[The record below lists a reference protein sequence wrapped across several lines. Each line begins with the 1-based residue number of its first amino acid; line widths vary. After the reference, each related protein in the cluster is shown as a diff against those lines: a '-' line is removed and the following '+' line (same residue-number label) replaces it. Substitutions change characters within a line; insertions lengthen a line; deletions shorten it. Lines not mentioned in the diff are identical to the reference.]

1 MAFVLRASSVP
12 FGCQSISL
20 ESKTCRIKQ
29 AQVVPERPFTR
40 FEGSGVVG
48 FKPTSLTKRFFRE
61 AHFSSP
67 QRVFTI
73 EANIS
78 SNELRNGS
86 TIVVDSALYKVV
98 EFLHVKPGK
107 GAAFVRTKLRNVQTG
122 GVVEKTFRAGE
133 SLESASVEK
142 KEMQHTYI
150 DGDQYVFMDMETY
163 DEARL
168 SAGEIGDGT
177 KWLVEGMTVNVM
189 LWDDKVIDVELPINV
204 DLVIVSTDPGIKG
217 NTVSGGNKPAT
228 LSTGAVVQVPLF
240 VEEGEKIKIDTRTGA
255 YMSRIQASK

>member
-1 MAFVLRASSVP
+1 MAFVLRASSIS
-12 FGCQSISL
+12 FGRQSISL
-20 ESKTCRIKQ
+20 ESKACRVGQ
-29 AQVVPERPFTR
+29 SQVSSRRSFAR
-40 FEGSGVVG
+40 FEGFRAIG
-48 FKPTSLTKRFFRE
+48 FEPTPLTKFLRRD
-61 AHFSSP
+61 AHFCSP
-67 QRVFTI
+67 QSGFTV

-78 SNELRNGS
+78 SNELRNGT
-86 TIVVDSALYKVV
+86 TIVVDNALYKVV

-107 GAAFVRTKLRNVQTG
+107 GSAFVRTKLRNVQTG

-142 KEMQHTYI
+142 KEMQHTYVE
-150 DGDQYVFMDMETY
+150 GDQYVFMDMETY

-168 SAGEIGDGT
+168 SATEIGDGT
-177 KWLVEGMTVNVM
+177 KWLIEGMTVNVM
-189 LWDDKVIDVELPINV
+189 LWNDKVIDVELPTTV

-240 VEEGEKIKIDTRTGA
+240 IEEGEKIKIDTRTGT
-255 YMSRIQASK
+255 YLSRIQASK